1 MSGAGLSSLTCTA
14 WNAQQD
20 QAGASAIFHEM
31 AARWQPANGRNS
43 DLLNWPISSSGLC
56 THTRGA
62 VEFQN
67 LGKVG
72 LDQRPRSH
80 QETFH
85 QELFHCVHQVKRGTV
100 WKLHDFS
107 IIQIYREIKLGE
119 SRIAKSAI
127 LTHLE
132 ALNFDFYEF

>member
-1 MSGAGLSSLTCTA
+1 MSGAGLSGLTCTA

-31 AARWQPANGRNS
+31 AARWQPANGHNS
-43 DLLNWPISSSGLC
+43 DLLNWPISSSGFC

-100 WKLHDFS
+100 WKFRDFS
-107 IIQIYREIKLGE
+107 ITQILRGINFRE
-119 SRIAKSAI
+119 SRSSKMPC
-127 LTHLE
+127 
-132 ALNFDFYEF
+132 